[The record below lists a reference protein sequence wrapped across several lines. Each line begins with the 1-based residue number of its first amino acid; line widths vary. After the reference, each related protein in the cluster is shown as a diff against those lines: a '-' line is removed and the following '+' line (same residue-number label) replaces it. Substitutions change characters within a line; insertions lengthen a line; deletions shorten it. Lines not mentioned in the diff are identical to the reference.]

1 MQTAYKLKML
11 LEIAIIVFHFI
22 IVAHGFCGI
31 NTATTVD
38 KHMLLRG
45 SSDIINGKV
54 NQIIQQ
60 YSTRNGANSH
70 LIKSCINT
78 KKQEQQKREQQQ
90 KQEYMRKKQTNNRFR
105 KNGY

>member
-1 MQTAYKLKML
+1 ML
-11 LEIAIIVFHFI
+11 LEIAIIVFHF
-22 IVAHGFCGI
+22 VWATHGFCGI

-60 YSTRNGANSH
+60 YSTRNGANSY
-70 LIKSCINT
+70 LIKSCINN

-90 KQEYMRKKQTNNRFR
+90 KQEYMRKKQTNNRFHNKPR
-105 KNGY
+105 G

>member
-1 MQTAYKLKML
+1 M
-11 LEIAIIVFHFI
+11 IAIILFI
-22 IVAHGFCGI
+22 LFYCAHGFCGI
-31 NTATTVD
+31 NTASTVD

-54 NQIIQQ
+54 NRIIQQ
-60 YSTRNGANSH
+60 YSTRNGANSY
-70 LIKSCINT
+70 LIKSCIAT

-90 KQEYMRKKQTNNRFR
+90 KREYMRKKQTNNRFR

>member
-1 MQTAYKLKML
+1 MI
-11 LEIAIIVFHFI
+11 LEIAIIVFHF
-22 IVAHGFCGI
+22 VWATHGFCGI

-45 SSDIINGKV
+45 FNGKV

-70 LIKSCINT
+70 LIKSCINN

-90 KQEYMRKKQTNNRFR
+90 KQEYMRKKQTNNRFHNKPR
-105 KNGY
+105 G